1 MINRLLIFPSQ
12 SPEGSYDLNS
22 NDPDPMPHPD
32 SRGDNHHGTRCAG
45 EIAAVPN
52 NSFCAVGVAYGSKV
66 AGKNQDNVGLEL
78 VPLRFKTQTEAQT
91 IVVLLLFRN
100 PSPGRASYR
109 QSGGHSLQQALPGQ

>member
-1 MINRLLIFPSQ
+1 MFPFQ

-32 SRGDNHHGTRCAG
+32 SRSDNHHGTRCAG

-66 AGKNQDNVGLEL
+66 AGTNKRIWFGSGCSSV
-78 VPLRFKTQTEAQT
+78 KSTET
-91 IVVLLLFRN
+91 KCVW
-100 PSPGRASYR
+100 
-109 QSGGHSLQQALPGQ
+109 

>member
-1 MINRLLIFPSQ
+1 MLEYVYISCVQTAWTSTNDHNLRKLKVYINLPDWFCFPLK

-32 SRGDNHHGTRCAG
+32 AQSDNHHGTRCAG

-66 AGKNQDNVGLEL
+66 AGMEKKWHCFILLNE
-78 VPLRFKTQTEAQT
+78 
-91 IVVLLLFRN
+91 IV
-100 PSPGRASYR
+100 
-109 QSGGHSLQQALPGQ
+109 